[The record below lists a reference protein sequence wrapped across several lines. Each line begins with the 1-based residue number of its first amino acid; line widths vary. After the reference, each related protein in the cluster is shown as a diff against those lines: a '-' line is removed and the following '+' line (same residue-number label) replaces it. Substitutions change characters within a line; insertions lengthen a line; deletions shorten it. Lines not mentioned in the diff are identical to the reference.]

1 MQQWANISYLYF
13 NSGGGGLVAKS
24 CQILATVWSLPGSS
38 VHPRQE
44 YWSGFPI
51 PSPEDLPDLGIEPG
65 YPAFQADSL
74 PTEPPGSPT
83 LTPGVVCMC
92 IIVAQ
97 SRLTLCNPKD
107 CSSPGSS
114 VLGPLQA
121 CILEWVAIP
130 FSGGSFQPKE
140 WTQVS
145 HFASRLY
152 HLSHQ
157 GIIILKKKKNFV
169 CVKGLKYL
177 PLEINSTG

>member
-1 MQQWANISYLYF
+1 MLSH
-13 NSGGGGLVAKS
+13 
-24 CQILATVWSLPGSS
+24 CQIRATAWSPPGSS

-74 PTEPPGSPT
+74 PTEPPGSPI
-83 LTPGVVCMC
+83 LTPGVVCVC
-92 IIVAQ
+92 VIVAQ

-130 FSGGSFQPKE
+130 FSRGVFP
-140 WTQVS
+140 TQGMNPG
-145 HFASRLY
+145 LPLCKQT
-152 HLSHQ
+152 LSSEPPGYNNSQ
-157 GIIILKKKKNFV
+157 KKKKICV
-169 CVKGLKYL
+169 CQR
-177 PLEINSTG
+177 PEIFTIRN